1 MANQENEIITFNKE
15 EFYAAKRDLNAS
27 AFDIWCY
34 LAEGNIYNKQAIAK
48 LNGVSVRSIERGF
61 AILKNKGYYID
72 DTFYAAP
79 ELENINVVS
88 SKIEIT
94 VPSIKETVKVEVK
107 SQKEQVQNNWIG
119 KF

>member
-1 MANQENEIITFNKE
+1 MASQENETITFNKK
-15 EFYAAKRDLNAS
+15 EFYAAKRNLSVS
-27 AFDIWCY
+27 AFSIWCY
-34 LAEGNIYNKQAIAK
+34 LAEGNKYNKQMIAK
-48 LNGVSVRSIERGF
+48 LNKTSERSIERGF
-61 AILKNKGYYID
+61 VILKNKGYYND

-107 SQKEQVQNNWIG
+107 PQEKQVQNNWIG

>member
-1 MANQENEIITFNKE
+1 MVNQENEIITFNKE

-34 LAEGNIYNKQAIAK
+34 LAEGNIYNKQVIAK

-61 AILKNKGYYID
+61 AILKNKGYYINGV
-72 DTFYAAP
+72 FYAAP
-79 ELENINVVS
+79 ALENINVVP
-88 SKIEIT
+88 SKIEVKI
-94 VPSIKETVKVEVK
+94 PSIKETVKVEVK
-107 SQKEQVQNNWIG
+107 PQVQNNWIG